1 MTIYR
6 HNIGVEIDYN
16 GIGKRIKIRRN
27 QLGYSQEQLAFECN
41 LSVPYISQIEN
52 GRKSVSLNALL
63 QVADV
68 MDCTLDWLVFG
79 DSFLCSD
86 FKRDEISIPVDNC
99 TDEEKQYLRDLLNM
113 NIRMM
118 RSYRNNQKD
127 PNTKPVNISEA

>member
-1 MTIYR
+1 MSIYR
-6 HNIGVEIDYN
+6 HNIRVEIDYN
-16 GIGKRIKIRRN
+16 GIGKRIKTRRN

-52 GRKSVSLNALL
+52 GHKAVSLNALL
-63 QVADV
+63 QIADA

-86 FKRDEISIPVDNC
+86 FQRDEIRIPVDNC
-99 TDEEKQYLRDLLNM
+99 TDEEKQYLHDLLNM

-118 RSYRNNQKD
+118 KSYRNNQKTS
-127 PNTKPVNISEA
+127 NTHSTSISEA

>member
-1 MTIYR
+1 MSIYR
-6 HNIGVEIDYN
+6 HNIRVEIDYN
-16 GIGKRIKIRRN
+16 GIGKRIKNRRN
-27 QLGYSQEQLAFECN
+27 QLGCSQEQLAFECN

-63 QVADV
+63 QIADA

-79 DSFLCSD
+79 DSALCSD
-86 FKRDEISIPVDNC
+86 FRSDEITIPVDNC

-118 RSYRNNQKD
+118 KSHRSSQKEE
-127 PNTKPVNISEA
+127 TIKSAYITEA